1 MDNYRRISVL
11 PVLSKLF
18 EKVVQKQIYKYL
30 EKNLFLSQNQSAFR
44 KNRSTQHPV
53 TYLSDYVRE
62 HMDRGE
68 MTGAMFIGLKKA
80 FDTID
85 HGRLL
90 SKLPC
95 YGTRNRGL
103 AWFEDYLFARRQSIT
118 FKSVNSEWQTVL
130 RGGSRNF

>member
-1 MDNYRRISVL
+1 MVNDRHKIQNEGTRFS
-11 PVLSKLF
+11 
-18 EKVVQKQIYKYL
+18 L
-30 EKNLFLSQNQSAFR
+30 EKSKKKSQNQSAFR

-85 HGRLL
+85 HGR
-90 SKLPC
+90 
-95 YGTRNRGL
+95 
-103 AWFEDYLFARRQSIT
+103 
-118 FKSVNSEWQTVL
+118 
-130 RGGSRNF
+130 

>member
-1 MDNYRRISVL
+1 MVNDRHKIQNEGTRFS
-11 PVLSKLF
+11 
-18 EKVVQKQIYKYL
+18 L
-30 EKNLFLSQNQSAFR
+30 EKSKKKSQNQSAFR

-95 YGTRNRGL
+95 YGIRNREL
-103 AWFEDYLFARRQSIT
+103 AWFEDYLFGRRQFVT
-118 FKSVNSEWQTVL
+118 FKSVNCEWQTVL
-130 RGGSRNF
+130 TGVPHGVSAWPSALHTTY